1 MSVYLEMVLWVRRF
15 CCCCWDVVEEYF
27 GLCWGVMCWL
37 YWILVVVIDVF
48 IWKCNSLDG
57 GLGCCGG
64 EIRVGRFFWWVLVCK
79 GRGGIG
85 MYGGGL
91 MRVWFSVV
99 FVVVCLGWILFV
111 VVIDFGDGN
120 VLLWR
125 KYVLKFDWERVEVY
139 FIWFIFFY

>member
-1 MSVYLEMVLWVRRF
+1 
-15 CCCCWDVVEEYF
+15 
-27 GLCWGVMCWL
+27 
-37 YWILVVVIDVF
+37 
-48 IWKCNSLDG
+48 
-57 GLGCCGG
+57 
-64 EIRVGRFFWWVLVCK
+64 
-79 GRGGIG
+79 

-125 KYVLKFDWERVEVY
+125 KYVLKFD
-139 FIWFIFFY
+139 